1 MSVDPQVWWVSLFHW
16 ATRAGSR
23 AFSGRFGQ
31 VPPTFREPDIHC
43 VPGDEVTLSC
53 LRWPVD
59 SSAIPIVFLHGLNA
73 NAWIW
78 ARVASVLSERRDAI
92 SISLRGH
99 GDSDA
104 PAGGYSSERMARDL
118 IPVLDAFCPRG
129 AVVAGHS
136 WGGRVACDLAAIDP
150 DRVHALV
157 LADPV
162 PPRGLNPLLRTFPGL
177 VNMAFAPERGPY
189 SSFETM
195 EAAGKSLVFLS
206 RWDALDRRFWHACFR
221 EGPDRTFRHT
231 LPESAFAEILEAIR
245 TGDATATLDRVEC
258 PVLLVR
264 PTYAVTQFPGEDDP
278 FHRDTTRLT
287 TRRISGDHSFIHSNA
302 LDTAGMIEEFF
313 VEKKLLTTIP

>member
-1 MSVDPQVWWVSLFHW
+1 
-16 ATRAGSR
+16 
-23 AFSGRFGQ
+23 
-31 VPPTFREPDIHC
+31 
-43 VPGDEVTLSC
+43 
-53 LRWPVD
+53 
-59 SSAIPIVFLHGLNA
+59 
-73 NAWIW
+73 
-78 ARVASVLSERRDAI
+78 
-92 SISLRGH
+92 
-99 GDSDA
+99 
-104 PAGGYSSERMARDL
+104 MARDL

-177 VNMAFAPERGPY
+177 VNAAFAPERGPY

-231 LPESAFAEILEAIR
+231 LPESTFAEILEAIR

-264 PTYAVTQFPGEDDP
+264 PTYAVTQIPSEDAP
-278 FHRDTTRLT
+278 YLRALTRLT

-302 LDTAGMIEEFF
+302 LDTAGMIEEFI